1 MKHAKKYILSMTLA
15 LSTLAHGGGDSS
27 DGHSHGEPEKPPMT
41 IGIAPRTSTQTDE
54 FELVAVLTGGK
65 LTLYLD
71 RYADNAPVAGAEIE
85 VQSGASKAVAAQAT
99 PGVYVLPGEA
109 FAQPGKYPLAISIQA
124 GESADLLTATLDL
137 SGPSEGVEHKRS
149 WDVTTAWSAAGVL
162 LLAGA
167 GLVVVRRRKQIRK
180 HQG

>member
-1 MKHAKKYILSMTLA
+1 
-15 LSTLAHGGGDSS
+15 
-27 DGHSHGEPEKPPMT
+27 
-41 IGIAPRTSTQTDE
+41 
-54 FELVAVLTGGK
+54 
-65 LTLYLD
+65 
-71 RYADNAPVAGAEIE
+71 VAGAEIE
-85 VQSGASKAVAAQAT
+85 VQSGAFKAVAAQAT